1 MPRLASGGVLVLCVA
16 ALILLPLPACAQA
29 ADGVSITPEMVARL
43 HRTESRLPGTTLYC
57 YQGGQ
62 EVLYEPGL
70 RDFAMDADGVTGLRP
85 DGSRVRIQALAG
97 GAALCK
103 AVSRAGPAGGQ

>member
-43 HRTESRLPGTTLYC
+43 HRTESRL
-57 YQGGQ
+57 
-62 EVLYEPGL
+62 
-70 RDFAMDADGVTGLRP
+70 
-85 DGSRVRIQALAG
+85 
-97 GAALCK
+97 
-103 AVSRAGPAGGQ
+103 

>member
-1 MPRLASGGVLVLCVA
+1 VRHKTAWMLALA
-16 ALILLPLPACAQA
+16 AGTLLLPLPACAQA

-70 RDFAMDADGVTGLRP
+70 RDFAMDADGATGLRL
-85 DGSRVRIQALAG
+85 DGSRVHIRALAG

-103 AVSRAGPAGGQ
+103 AVSRTGPAGGQ